1 MPITYKRGEA
11 TFITAMPTPVPC
23 KQLMISTV
31 REVAERKYAE
41 KVQVVEE

>member
-1 MPITYKRGEA
+1 MPITYKRDKT
-11 TFITAMPTPVPC
+11 TFITAMPTPVFC